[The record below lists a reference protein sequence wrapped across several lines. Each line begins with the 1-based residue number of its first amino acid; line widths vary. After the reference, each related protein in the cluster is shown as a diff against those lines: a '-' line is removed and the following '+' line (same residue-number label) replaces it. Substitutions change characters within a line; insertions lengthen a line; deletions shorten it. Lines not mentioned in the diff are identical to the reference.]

1 MAGQPEAPASSAP
14 GIDTVGFGMA
24 IAGAGFFATKGI
36 FIKLAYGAGVG
47 PETVLALR
55 MIIAVPIYL
64 TIGSWL
70 LLNPRVRSTL
80 GLKVIAG
87 SALVGMLGYYFSS
100 FLDFSGLL
108 FVSAQYERLVL
119 FTYPFFSFV
128 MGVMF
133 FGDRLNWR
141 VLPGLIVAYTGLA
154 VIFIWNLTVRPE
166 GLLEGTALVV
176 AAGITFALYQH
187 LARRRMAGIGSAMFT
202 CIAMTAAGTAAILH
216 NTIQHGLGA
225 YAELSPDVWGYGLA
239 LGLLGTVAPS
249 FLLNGAISRIGARAT
264 ASTAAWGPVV
274 TIVLAVIVLG
284 EAFTVYHA
292 AGSALVMIG
301 SLWFARAERKPAQPD
316 QPVGR

>member
-1 MAGQPEAPASSAP
+1 M
-14 GIDTVGFGMA
+14 
-24 IAGAGFFATKGI
+24 
-36 FIKLAYGAGVG
+36 
-47 PETVLALR
+47 
-55 MIIAVPIYL
+55 
-64 TIGSWL
+64 
-70 LLNPRVRSTL
+70 
-80 GLKVIAG
+80 
-87 SALVGMLGYYFSS
+87 
-100 FLDFSGLL
+100 
-108 FVSAQYERLVL
+108 L

-141 VLPGLIVAYTGLA
+141 VLPGLIVAYAGLA

-225 YAELSPDVWGYGLA
+225 YAELSPDVWGYGFA
-239 LGLLGTVAPS
+239 LGLLCTVAPS

-301 SLWFARAERKPAQPD
+301 SLWFARAERKPDQPD